1 MRRKL
6 AEMEEEA
13 ARLKEQQV
21 RRRPLS
27 KLHFG
32 QYSIDQIIVK
42 SLLRPC

>member
-21 RRRPLS
+21 RGGAVCGCTGNR
-27 KLHFG
+27 
-32 QYSIDQIIVK
+32 
-42 SLLRPC
+42 SL